1 MTPGPIDSSQR
12 RAAQTAGLAGVF
24 SLVSMTLGENQFGAI
39 LGGAV
44 RDPAETT
51 RYVLAHETLIR
62 LGIVGVVLCCV
73 SILVLGAAL
82 YVVLKPVDQN
92 LALLA
97 FSGRLFHALSWFLF
111 AVTLFTAL
119 RLSNPSAAGGADY
132 VRAFPG
138 DQLPSLARLYL
149 GAYDQI
155 YVGLLFWDVGVMAG
169 SYLWL
174 RSGYIP
180 RALAAFGIV
189 ASAWCAV
196 CAFGLYI
203 VPDFPKRISVTWY
216 DTPVVL
222 FEIVLSF
229 VLLFRGLRPSRM
241 ADRPPLNCQT
251 SGG

>member
-1 MTPGPIDSSQR
+1 MKIK
-12 RAAQTAGLAGVF
+12 
-24 SLVSMTLGENQFGAI
+24 FGAI

-44 RDPAETT
+44 KDPAETL

-73 SILVLGAAL
+73 SILVLSAAL
-82 YVVLKPVDQN
+82 YVVLKPVNQY

-97 FSGRLFHALSWFLF
+97 FAGRLFHAISWFLVS
-111 AVTLFTAL
+111 VTLFTAL

-132 VRAFPG
+132 VRAFPT
-138 DQLPSLARLYL
+138 DQLPSVAGRYLAI
-149 GAYDQI
+149 YDQI
-155 YVGLLFWDVGVMAG
+155 YVGLLFWDVGAMVG

-180 RALAAFGIV
+180 RALAAFGIL
-189 ASAWCAV
+189 ASAWCAA

-203 VPDFPKRISVTWY
+203 VPDFPKRLSVTWY
-216 DTPVVL
+216 DTPVAL

-241 ADRPPLNCQT
+241 ADWKPL
-251 SGG
+251 GGSPG